1 MADSFYTKEETNKLL
16 MDKQIEIIE
25 SIDEKNGSYIVENFG
40 IEGQGLVYDSLNIK
54 IDSVEEK

>member
-25 SIDEKNGSYIVENFG
+25 SIDEKNGSYIVEIFG

>member
-40 IEGQGLVYDSLNIK
+40 IEVQGLVYDSLNIK